1 MEYSYT
7 RLRDFLALRAGH
19 FSFTHFLYH
28 HTSLTPHSTIM
39 NLPTHKRCF
48 QSESSISIDD
58 MIDWSEE
65 EPMEEEAAMPPHLL
79 GSLSALDSF
88 GMDDPQQ
95 QHSTSSMSEGA
106 DTDPLSKSD
115 SVLNPSPLV
124 LSVRKLY
131 PDEEASV
138 ESAHTTPTTTYCNKE
153 TWETGKVPPK
163 APNHAPASFT
173 MNATTQHQHAPR
185 RVSDGSEMAVD
196 SATKLARPTLR
207 RGSSHRRDSANSLP
221 TDLAEVM
228 MNFSIV
234 T

>member
-1 MEYSYT
+1 
-7 RLRDFLALRAGH
+7 
-19 FSFTHFLYH
+19 
-28 HTSLTPHSTIM
+28 M

-79 GSLSALDSF
+79 GSLSSQDDSF

-95 QHSTSSMSEGA
+95 QDSTSSMREGA
-106 DTDPLSKSD
+106 DPLSGND
-115 SVLNPSPLV
+115 SGIVLNPSPLV

-138 ESAHTTPTTTYCNKE
+138 ESAHATPTTTIH
-153 TWETGKVPPK
+153 TRKVAPK

-173 MNATTQHQHAPR
+173 MNATSQRQQAPR
-185 RVSDGSEMAVD
+185 KVSDGSEMAVD